1 MAISQRLRFF
11 ATLSTGILIGVGLT
25 AACVTYF
32 RADRPERRLMFNVFH
47 PDPAQWLFPPDFHI
61 DGVISDSSAL
71 QAVRTPD
78 RVTIHQRCKASDPD
92 SIKIKDFYFCPQ
104 GTEVS
109 GDRRT
114 SLLDLTR
121 SISAYGPPS
130 ICIFEPG
137 VLMRCERSGYTLDL
151 LFCFSCNDV
160 FAFAGKDH
168 DAVFSVGISD
178 LGRRLFL
185 QYFTLALPKATE
197 LQNLY
202 HAYNQRNNG

>member
-1 MAISQRLRFF
+1 MAISQRFRFF
-11 ATLSTGILIGVGLT
+11 ATLSIGILIGVGLT

-32 RADRPERRLMFNVFH
+32 RPDRPERRLMLNVFH

-61 DGVISDSSAL
+61 DGVITDSSAL
-71 QAVRTPD
+71 QTVRTPD
-78 RVTIHQRCKASDPD
+78 RVTIHRRCKASDPD
-92 SIKIKDFYFCPQ
+92 SIKIKDFHFYSQ

-130 ICIFEPG
+130 ICMFEPG
-137 VLMRCERSGYTLDL
+137 VLMRCERNGYTLDL

-160 FAFAGKDH
+160 FAFTRPNDEMTFGA
-168 DAVFSVGISD
+168 GISD

-185 QYFTLALPKATE
+185 QHFALALPKATE

-202 HAYNQRNNG
+202 QA